1 MKLHMEVRHSG
12 DVTVVHCRGR
22 IVYRDEAEALACVV
36 ADVLDR
42 SQKVVLDLTEVR
54 SLDSTGIG
62 KLALLHSYA
71 QTRQAS
77 LAYAGANALVRRLLR
92 LTQLDSVLELHGT
105 LEQAL
110 SSDLPDL
117 SRDSQLYVQC

>member
-1 MKLHMEVRHSG
+1 MKLHMEVRHRG
-12 DVTVVHCRGR
+12 EVAVVHCRGR
-22 IVYRDEAEALACVV
+22 IVYRDEAEALARLV
-36 ADVLDR
+36 AQVLDQ

-62 KLALLHSYA
+62 KLAFLHSYA
-71 QTRQAS
+71 QTRQVS
-77 LAYAGANALVRRLLR
+77 LACAGANALVGRLLR

-105 LEQAL
+105 LEEAL

-117 SRDSQLYVQC
+117 SRDSQLCIQC